1 MNGKNIK
8 DSITKTI
15 TIIFISMLFLF
26 AFTWIIFDFQGS
38 SNSLKDTW
46 AIVSSLFG
54 GIATLA
60 AAYIASLLFND
71 WKDEYNHRLESSI
84 LMEYINKLDII
95 DEAANHLQATLTFSS
110 ESEMDSLD
118 DQVKDVHPYVLT
130 SEIKKQKDDFNSHNF
145 NSWTVSNKYQ
155 LLNDLNYTE
164 SLISMIAFM
173 NEAFESA
180 ENIESLIDKDNQI
193 NSIKAEKV
201 QSYINWALEEVNHCI
216 SILESTYSNAIK
228 DIKAY
233 K

>member
-1 MNGKNIK
+1 M
-8 DSITKTI
+8 SISKLASTVILATSFATI
-15 TIIFISMLFLF
+15 FLF
-26 AFTWIIFDFQGS
+26 AFIFYLLGGKDS
-38 SNSLKDTW
+38 ALKDALSMT
-46 AIVSSLFG
+46 ASFFG
-54 GIATLA
+54 GIATLV
-60 AAYIASLLFND
+60 AAYIATQLFND

-95 DEAANHLQATLTFSS
+95 DEAANQLQATLTFSS

-155 LLNDLNYTE
+155 LLNDNYTE

-180 ENIESLIDKDNQI
+180 ENIESLIDRDNQI
-193 NSIKAEKV
+193 NSIKAKKV

-228 DIKAY
+228 DVKAY

>member
-1 MNGKNIK
+1 M
-8 DSITKTI
+8 SISKLASTVILATSFATI
-15 TIIFISMLFLF
+15 FLF
-26 AFTWIIFDFQGS
+26 AFIFYLLGGKDS
-38 SNSLKDTW
+38 ALKDALSMT
-46 AIVSSLFG
+46 ASFFG
-54 GIATLA
+54 GIATLV
-60 AAYIASLLFND
+60 AAYIATQLFND

-95 DEAANHLQATLTFSS
+95 DEAANQLQATLTFSS

-130 SEIKKQKDDFNSHNF
+130 FEIKKQKDDFNSHNF

-180 ENIESLIDKDNQI
+180 ENIESLIDRDNQI
-193 NSIKAEKV
+193 NSIKAKKV

-228 DIKAY
+228 DVKAY

>member
-1 MNGKNIK
+1 M
-8 DSITKTI
+8 SISKLASTVILATSFATI
-15 TIIFISMLFLF
+15 FLF
-26 AFTWIIFDFQGS
+26 AFIFYLLGGKDS
-38 SNSLKDTW
+38 TLKDVLSMT
-46 AIVSSLFG
+46 ASFFG
-54 GIATLA
+54 GIATLV
-60 AAYIASLLFND
+60 AAYIATQLFND

-95 DEAANHLQATLTFSS
+95 DEAANRLQATLTFSS

-130 SEIKKQKDDFNSHNF
+130 FEIKKQKDDFNSHNF

-180 ENIESLIDKDNQI
+180 ENIESLIDRDNQI
-193 NSIKAEKV
+193 NSIKADKV

-228 DIKAY
+228 DVKAY

>member
-1 MNGKNIK
+1 MEGVV
-8 DSITKTI
+8 SISKLASTVILATSFATI
-15 TIIFISMLFLF
+15 FLF
-26 AFTWIIFDFQGS
+26 AFIFYLLGGKDS
-38 SNSLKDTW
+38 ALKDALSMT
-46 AIVSSLFG
+46 ASFFG
-54 GIATLA
+54 GIATLV
-60 AAYIASLLFND
+60 AAYIATQLFND

-95 DEAANHLQATLTFSS
+95 DEAANQLQATLTFSS

-155 LLNDLNYTE
+155 LLNDNYTE

-180 ENIESLIDKDNQI
+180 ENIESLIDRDNQI
-193 NSIKAEKV
+193 NSIKAKKV

-228 DIKAY
+228 DVKAY